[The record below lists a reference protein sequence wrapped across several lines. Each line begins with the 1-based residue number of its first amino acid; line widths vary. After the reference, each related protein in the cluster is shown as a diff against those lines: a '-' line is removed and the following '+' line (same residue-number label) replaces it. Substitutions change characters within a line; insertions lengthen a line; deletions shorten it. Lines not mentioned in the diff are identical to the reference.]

1 MVTSEGPVAAAS
13 GWGEGTRDS
22 SHGILDVLASKAM
35 DISRSEP
42 RQGLALKNSS
52 AGDFVFK

>member
-13 GWGEGTRDS
+13 GRGEGTRDS
-22 SHGILDVLASKAM
+22 SHGILDVSASKAM

-42 RQGLALKNSS
+42 HQELALKNSS
-52 AGDFVFK
+52 AGAFAFE